1 MMLEQLFAGSIP
13 IGLSCLVAAIS
24 IVYRARQPKVAMH
37 HTLQVLKFAQGISVS
52 AWALFYIALAM
63 GWHPSLPAHTI
74 MTQSLG
80 ILFLN
85 LIAVENFNGRIDAA
99 IERFLSRCRLKP

>member
-1 MMLEQLFAGSIP
+1 MLEQLFAGPIP

-24 IVYRARQPKVAMH
+24 IMYRARQAKVV
-37 HTLQVLKFAQGISVS
+37 HTLHVLKFAQAISVS
-52 AWALFYIALAM
+52 AWGLFYLCLAL
-63 GWHPSLPAHTI
+63 GWHPNLSLEFI
-74 MTQSLG
+74 MARSFG
-80 ILFLN
+80 ALFLN